1 MPPSIR
7 PSAYSIVV
15 RVRQQTTMASL
26 SLPPPRKAPLQPS
39 KLAVVKESASRS
51 SPSDTNEKQKQQGTQ
66 MTPTS
71 TTSSAQAP
79 LSYEERC
86 HAAARASKMTPEE
99 RRRTGTKLFVPRSL
113 QDFGD
118 GGAFP
123 EIHVA
128 QYPRRMGNPHMQ
140 KVRSATTTTTST
152 SSSKNNSQPAVTA
165 SRAITTVK
173 AVQVDKD
180 GEISYDSIVKG
191 SDPSKL
197 VYSRHEHLRDGPAT
211 DVSLPTPEQEQAET
225 AKTAAAL
232 QAILQS
238 KTALDKPS
246 GSAIVQA
253 DTSKNIVE
261 NTQYIKYTPNPDA
274 PGYNPAAKQRVIQMV
289 PAQLDPMM
297 PPKHQHLKAPRG
309 PAEDPVPILH
319 APPSNNN
326 SKLTKAEREAWNIP
340 ASISNWKN
348 MRGYTIPLDK
358 RLAADGRHARDSTT
372 TTSTINPHFATLSE
386 SLYVAERQAR
396 QEVRLRAT
404 VHQKLALASQNQRQ
418 DELRQLA
425 QQARRERGGGG
436 NYDEHDDEHDDHDQ
450 KDESSVQ
457 ESITRVPDDND
468 DHDHDDS
475 AKEETEDQVAARQ
488 REQMR
493 RERKRERERELRLEQ
508 NSSSSHHGA
517 AASPKKKKQRVIDEQ
532 DRDVS
537 EKIALGVH
545 TGAGS
550 SSGAGDV
557 DSRLYSQSSGMD
569 SGFGADD
576 EYNAY
581 SKPLFAAGA
590 SSASIY
596 RPTRGETA
604 YNADE
609 QYDKLKQGGTS
620 KFQPDKGF
628 AGAEGGMSAQ
638 AGARTAPVQFEKEK
652 RK

>member
-1 MPPSIR
+1 
-7 PSAYSIVV
+7 
-15 RVRQQTTMASL
+15 MASL
-26 SLPPPRKAPLQPS
+26 SLPPPRKAPLKPS

-51 SPSDTNEKQKQQGTQ
+51 SPSDTNDKQTQEGTQ

-71 TTSSAQAP
+71 TTSAQAP

-140 KVRSATTTTTST
+140 KVRSATTTSGSSS

-211 DVSLPTPEQEQAET
+211 DVSLPTREQEQAET

-358 RLAADGRHARDSTT
+358 RLAADGRHATDGTT
-372 TTSTINPHFATLSE
+372 TTINPHFATLSE

-425 QQARRERGGGG
+425 QQARRERGGGANADS
-436 NYDEHDDEHDDHDQ
+436 NYDDDQHDERDDQ

-468 DHDHDDS
+468 DDHDS

-508 NSSSSHHGA
+508 SSSSSSHHGA
-517 AASPKKKKQRVIDEQ
+517 AASQKKKKQRVIDEQ

-652 RK
+652 KK